1 MNTRRLAASV
11 RMKAAI
17 ETDILFRI
25 ALVIGEDVQLEQ
37 MSRRVLSEIRR
48 LLDARSCA
56 LYAGGG
62 DGLHRICAVPDTPE
76 QPSGLRA
83 RWPDAAELA
92 QEGWRTLGDG
102 VLTHHLID
110 LPGYGLLLIE
120 RAGEALDPGFLDNF
134 RTLARKLAI
143 ACRACANEEELE
155 RQKHRLE
162 LATSA
167 ASIGV
172 WAWNRISGVLTWD
185 DQMCAL
191 HGLTPAQASGGL
203 EGWLHRLLPM
213 EADAF
218 AQALDRVANEQ
229 ARLEQDVRVSLPDGS
244 HRVLRILGGVRGH
257 PDEVAGV
264 AVDVTASRE
273 AKEALRRARD
283 AAEAASRA
291 KSEFL
296 ANMSHE
302 IRTPMNG
309 VLGML
314 DLALDAADESE
325 RRECVATARSS
336 AESLLVIINDILDF
350 SKIEAGKVEVETV
363 PFDLGEQ
370 LSQVM
375 RTLAAPAA
383 RKSLA
388 LDLQVAPGVPPRL
401 TGDPLRLR
409 QVLLNLV
416 SNAIKFTHEGSVTL
430 RVERAEALAG
440 ERLRLTVIDT
450 GIGIPADRQVQ
461 VFEAFAQQDSSTTR
475 GYGGTGL
482 GLSIASRLSELM
494 GGQISLDSEQGRG
507 SAFTVDLPLR
517 RAAGKAVADAAPVSP
532 EAGEAGSGKELSVLL
547 VEDHPVNQKVTC
559 VVLERAGHR
568 VCVAHNGVEA
578 IEKVAEGGFDLVL
591 MDMQMPVMGGVEAAR
606 LIRQMEQELGRL
618 PVPIFAM
625 TANAQEEDRV
635 ACLDAGMNDF
645 LTKPLLPRVLREKI
659 AALATGQPDTGRAA
673 E

>member
-1 MNTRRLAASV
+1 
-11 RMKAAI
+11 MKAAI

-25 ALVIGEDVQLEQ
+25 ALVIGEDVHLEQ
-37 MSRRVLSEIRR
+37 MTRRVLSEIRR

-56 LYAGGG
+56 IYACTG
-62 DGLHRICAVPDTPE
+62 DRLKRICSEPDAQEDST
-76 QPSGLRA
+76 GFAALRA
-83 RWPDAAELA
+83 GWPSAQELA
-92 QEGWRTLGDG
+92 REGWRTLGDSA
-102 VLTHHLID
+102 LTHHLID
-110 LPGYGLLLIE
+110 LPEFGLLLIE
-120 RAGEALDPGFLDNF
+120 RRGEALDPGFLDNF

-143 ACRACANEEELE
+143 ACRACVNEEELE

-162 LATSA
+162 LATST
-167 ASIGV
+167 ASIGI
-172 WAWNRISGVLTWD
+172 WAWDRVSGELTWD

-191 HGLTPAQASGGL
+191 HGLKPAQSSGGL
-203 EGWLHRLLPM
+203 EGWLHRLLPA

-218 AQALDRVANEQ
+218 AQALDRAARED
-229 ARLEQDVRVSLPDGS
+229 ARLEQDVRVNLADGS

-314 DLALDAADESE
+314 DLALDASDEAE

-363 PFDLGEQ
+363 SFDLGEQ
-370 LSQVM
+370 LSLVM
-375 RTLAAPAA
+375 RTLAAQAA
-383 RKSLA
+383 RKSLVMQ
-388 LDLQVAPGVPPRL
+388 LQVAPGVPARL

-409 QVLLNLV
+409 QVLLNLL

-430 RVERAEALAG
+430 RVERAEGASG
-440 ERLRLTVIDT
+440 ERLHFSVIDT
-450 GIGIPADRQVQ
+450 GIGIPADKHGL

-482 GLSIASRLSELM
+482 GLSIASRLTGLM
-494 GGQISLDSEQGRG
+494 GGHISLDSAPGLG
-507 SAFTVDLPLR
+507 STFRVDLPLR
-517 RAAGKAVADAAPVSP
+517 RGDSEPAAAAAPAESEQGAAAGQ
-532 EAGEAGSGKELSVLL
+532 GLSVLL
-547 VEDHPVNQKVTC
+547 VEDHPGNQKVAT
-559 VVLERAGHR
+559 VVLQRAGHR
-568 VCVAHNGVEA
+568 VTVAHNGVEA

-591 MDMQMPVMGGVEAAR
+591 MDMQMPVMGGVEAA
-606 LIRQMEQELGRL
+606 LIRQMEEELGRL

-625 TANAQEEDRV
+625 TANAQEEDRT
-635 ACLDAGMNDF
+635 ACLEAGMNDF

-659 AALATGQPDTGRAA
+659 AALESGPPDAATPAP
-673 E
+673 

>member
-1 MNTRRLAASV
+1 
-11 RMKAAI
+11 MKAAI

-25 ALVIGEDVQLEQ
+25 ALVIGEDAHLEQ
-37 MSRRVLSEIRR
+37 MTRRVLSEMQR
-48 LLDARSCA
+48 LLDARRCA
-56 LYAGGG
+56 VYARSGER
-62 DGLHRICAVPDTPE
+62 LQCICAVPDRLEPDAAFE
-76 QPSGLRA
+76 ALQAG
-83 RWPDAAELA
+83 WPDAAGLA
-92 QEGWRTLGDG
+92 GEGWRMLGDPA
-102 VLTHHLID
+102 LTHHLID
-110 LPGYGLLLIE
+110 LPDYGLLLIE
-120 RAGEALDPGFLDNF
+120 RSGEPLDPGFLDNF

-143 ACRACANEEELE
+143 ACRACVNEEELE

-167 ASIGV
+167 ASIGI
-172 WAWNRISGVLTWD
+172 WAWNRVSGALTWD
-185 DQMCAL
+185 DQMCRL
-191 HGLTPAQASGGL
+191 HGLAPAQCGGGL
-203 EGWLHRLLPM
+203 EGWLHRLLPA

-218 AQALDRVANEQ
+218 AQALDRAAREDT
-229 ARLEQDVRVSLPDGS
+229 RLEQDVRVNLTDGS

-314 DLALDAADESE
+314 DLALDAADEAE

-350 SKIEAGKVEVETV
+350 SKIEAGKVEVEAV
-363 PFDLGEQ
+363 SFDLGEQ
-370 LSQVM
+370 LSQVV

-388 LDLQVAPGVPPRL
+388 LELQVAPGVPPRL

-416 SNAIKFTHEGSVTL
+416 SNAIKFTHEGGVTL
-430 RVERAEALAG
+430 RVERADAAGG
-440 ERLRLTVIDT
+440 ERLLLSVIDT
-450 GIGIPADRQVQ
+450 GIGIPADKQAH

-482 GLSIASRLSELM
+482 GLSIASRLTGLM
-494 GGQISLDSEQGRG
+494 GGGISLDSAPDCG
-507 SAFTVDLPLR
+507 STFRVDLPLL
-517 RAAGKAVADAAPVSP
+517 RADAGPALPAEGQAGETGAGK
-532 EAGEAGSGKELSVLL
+532 GLSVLL
-547 VEDHPVNQKVTC
+547 VEDHPVNQKVAT

-568 VCVAHNGVEA
+568 VCVVHNGIEA

-625 TANAQEEDRV
+625 TANAQEEDRT

-659 AALATGQPDTGRAA
+659 AALATGQPDTDDSS

>member
-1 MNTRRLAASV
+1 
-11 RMKAAI
+11 MKAAI

-25 ALVIGEDVQLEQ
+25 ALVIGEDVHLEQ
-37 MSRRVLSEIRR
+37 MTRRVLSEIRR

-56 LYAGGG
+56 IYACTG
-62 DGLHRICAVPDTPE
+62 DRLKRICSEPEAQEDTAG
-76 QPSGLRA
+76 SAALRA
-83 RWPDAAELA
+83 RWPDAEALA
-92 QEGWRTLGDG
+92 REGWRTLGDSA
-102 VLTHHLID
+102 LTHHLID
-110 LPGYGLLLIE
+110 LPEFGMLLIE
-120 RAGEALDPGFLDNF
+120 RRGEALDPGFLDNF

-143 ACRACANEEELE
+143 ACRACVNEEELE

-167 ASIGV
+167 ASIGI
-172 WAWNRISGVLTWD
+172 WAWNRVSGELTWD

-191 HGLTPAQASGGL
+191 HGLVPAQSSGGL
-203 EGWLHRLLPM
+203 EGWLHRLLPA

-218 AQALDRVANEQ
+218 AQALDRAARED
-229 ARLEQDVRVSLPDGS
+229 ARLEQDVRVNLADGS

-314 DLALDAADESE
+314 DLALDASDEAE

-363 PFDLGEQ
+363 SFDLGEQ
-370 LSQVM
+370 LSLVM
-375 RTLAAPAA
+375 RTLAAQAA

-388 LDLQVAPGVPPRL
+388 LQLQVAPGVPPRL

-430 RVERAEALAG
+430 RVERPDAAAG
-440 ERLRLTVIDT
+440 ERLHFCVIDT
-450 GIGIPADRQVQ
+450 GIGIPADKHGH

-482 GLSIASRLSELM
+482 GLSIASRLTGLM
-494 GGQISLDSEQGRG
+494 GGHISLDSAPGQGSTFR
-507 SAFTVDLPLR
+507 VDLPLR
-517 RAAGKAVADAAPVSP
+517 RGDSEPAAAAAPAESEQGAAAGQ
-532 EAGEAGSGKELSVLL
+532 GLSVLL
-547 VEDHPVNQKVTC
+547 VEDHPVNQKVAT
-559 VVLERAGHR
+559 VVLQRAGHR
-568 VCVAHNGVEA
+568 VTVAHNGVEA

-591 MDMQMPVMGGVEAAR
+591 MDMQMPVMGGVEAAG

-625 TANAQEEDRV
+625 TANAQEEDRT
-635 ACLDAGMNDF
+635 ACLEAGMNDF

-659 AALATGQPDTGRAA
+659 AALATGQPDADLSA
-673 E
+673 K

>member
-1 MNTRRLAASV
+1 
-11 RMKAAI
+11 MKAAI

-25 ALVIGEDVQLEQ
+25 ALVIGEDVHLEQ
-37 MSRRVLSEIRR
+37 MTRRVLSEIRR

-56 LYAGGG
+56 LYACTG
-62 DGLHRICAVPDTPE
+62 DRLKRICSEPEAQEDTAG
-76 QPSGLRA
+76 SAALRA
-83 RWPDAAELA
+83 RWPDAKALA
-92 QEGWRTLGDG
+92 REGWRTLGDSA
-102 VLTHHLID
+102 LTHHLID
-110 LPGYGLLLIE
+110 LPEFGMLLIE
-120 RAGEALDPGFLDNF
+120 RRGEALDPGFLDNF

-143 ACRACANEEELE
+143 ACRACVNEEELE

-167 ASIGV
+167 ASIGI
-172 WAWNRISGVLTWD
+172 WAWNRVSGELTWD

-191 HGLTPAQASGGL
+191 HGLTPAQSSGGL
-203 EGWLHRLLPM
+203 AGWLHRLLPA

-218 AQALDRVANEQ
+218 ARALDRAARENT
-229 ARLEQDVRVSLPDGS
+229 RLEQDVRVNLADGS
-244 HRVLRILGGVRGH
+244 HRVLRILGGVRGD

-314 DLALDAADESE
+314 DLALDATDDAE
-325 RRECVATARSS
+325 RRECVSTARSS

-363 PFDLGEQ
+363 SFDLGEQ
-370 LSQVM
+370 LSLVM
-375 RTLAAPAA
+375 RTLAAQAA
-383 RKSLA
+383 RKSLVMQ
-388 LDLQVAPGVPPRL
+388 LQVAPGVPARL

-430 RVERAEALAG
+430 RVERAEGASG
-440 ERLRLTVIDT
+440 ERLHFSVIDT
-450 GIGIPADRQVQ
+450 GIGIPADKHGL

-482 GLSIASRLSELM
+482 GLSIASRLTELM
-494 GGQISLDSEQGRG
+494 GGHISLDSAPGRG
-507 SAFTVDLPLR
+507 SSFRVDLPLR
-517 RAAGKAVADAAPVSP
+517 RGESEAAPAATPVEP
-532 EAGEAGSGKELSVLL
+532 ERGETATGRRLSVLL
-547 VEDHPVNQKVTC
+547 VEDHPVNQKVAT
-559 VVLERAGHR
+559 VVLQRAGHR
-568 VCVAHNGVEA
+568 VTVAHNGIEA

-606 LIRQMEQELGRL
+606 LIRQMEEELGRL

-625 TANAQEEDRV
+625 TANAQEEDRT
-635 ACLDAGMNDF
+635 ACLEAGMNDF

-659 AALATGQPDTGRAA
+659 AALESGPPDAATPAP
-673 E
+673 